1 METKVNYTLVG
12 LFVLL
17 LTGALV
23 AGVLWLSS
31 GGNYR
36 KVYDTYL
43 AYMSESVSGLNFE
56 APVKYRGVEV
66 GRVKRLSLDQGERVR
81 LELEIERDTPIKVN
95 TVAVLRVQGLTG
107 VAYVELEGGTR
118 DAPLLEPRDGEEF
131 PVIKTRPSLLTRLDT
146 AVTDLL
152 TSLHNVSSSINATL
166 DADNR
171 KAFKQMLADMAT
183 LSGTLAAQKG
193 AIEASLQGAARTT
206 ENTAKASAEL
216 QRLVERMNSSAQSL
230 DKMGKDVSR
239 ASAVVG
245 RVMASTDGGV
255 SQARNELLPEME
267 RTLGEMRE
275 LSTSLKQLSE
285 DVGRNP
291 NMLLFGRQPATLGPG
306 E

>member
-12 LFVLL
+12 LFVLVL
-17 LTGALV
+17 AAALV

>member
-66 GRVKRLSLDQGERVR
+66 GRVRRISLDQGERVR
-81 LELEIERDTPIKVN
+81 LELEIERGTPIKTN

-118 DAPLLEPRDGEEF
+118 DAPLLKAKDEGEL
-131 PVIKTRPSLLTRLDT
+131 PVIKTGPSLLTRLDT

-152 TSLHNVSSSINATL
+152 TSLNNISKSINATL
-166 DADNR
+166 DEDNR
-171 KAFKQMLADMAT
+171 KAFKKMLADMSV
-183 LSGTLAAQKG
+183 LSGTLAAQKD
-193 AIEASLQGAARTT
+193 AIEASLKGAARTT

-216 QRLVERMNSSAQSL
+216 QRLVERMNSSVQSL
-230 DKMGKDVSR
+230 DRMGKDVSR
-239 ASAVVG
+239 ASAVVS
-245 RVMASTDGGV
+245 RVMDSADGGV
-255 SQARNELLPEME
+255 SQVKNELMPEME

-275 LSTSLKQLSE
+275 LSASLRQLSGE
-285 DVGRNP
+285 VGRNP
-291 NMLLFGRQPATLGPG
+291 NVLLFGKQPATLGPG

>member
-17 LTGALV
+17 LAAALV
-23 AGVLWLSS
+23 AGILWLSS
-31 GGNYR
+31 AGNYR

-66 GRVKRLSLDQGERVR
+66 GRVKRISLDQGERVR
-81 LELEIERDTPIKVN
+81 LELEIERGTPIKVN

-118 DAPLLEPRDGEEF
+118 DAFLLKPKDSEAL

-152 TSLHNVSSSINATL
+152 TSLNRVSNSINSTL
-166 DADNR
+166 DEDNR
-171 KAFKQMLADMAT
+171 NAFKKVLADMAT
-183 LSGTLAAQKG
+183 LSGALAGRKD
-193 AIEASLQGAARTT
+193 AIEASLEGAARTA

-216 QRLVERMNSSAQSL
+216 LRLAERMNASAQSL
-230 DKMGKDVSR
+230 EKMGKDVSR

-245 RVMASTDGGV
+245 RVMDSADGGV
-255 SQARNELLPEME
+255 SQAKNELLPEME
-267 RTLGEMRE
+267 RTLAEMRE
-275 LSTSLKQLSE
+275 LSASLKQLSE